1 MKREKMHAKF
11 LDFVATLTPRPEL
24 VKMFR
29 ETVERVWVER
39 YREVNARLSKL
50 QETVSDLRKRRARLY
65 QAHIDDRIPTDV
77 FMELKAALDAETTEA
92 DCKLDSARIDEVKID
107 ELLEFCEQVLC
118 NVPTLWNEC
127 ALEQKQRL
135 QQVLF
140 PQGVLYDQKSGYGT
154 PTTCFFSTCYR
165 PISRIKLIW

>member
-154 PTTCFFSTCYR
+154 PTTCLFFNM
-165 PISRIKLIW
+165 L